1 MVRIHFRWKNF
12 FICFAISLG
21 ALAYGYLAAII
32 STTMGKPAF
41 LMYMGLGD
49 ESGGVFHDK
58 ENLQGAITSVFQV
71 FCPLFFTQ
79 CMLTA
84 RPALLLAVSVV
95 AISPIPTDGKQEW
108 SIAPCFRFLVQ
119 QD

>member
-1 MVRIHFRWKNF
+1 MFLGYKSVRSRSHVRDISCSKTLSAMGVTIHFRWKNF

-49 ESGGVFHDK
+49 ESGEVFHDK

-71 FCPLFFTQ
+71 LYLF
-79 CMLTA
+79 
-84 RPALLLAVSVV
+84 LLC
-95 AISPIPTDGKQEW
+95 
-108 SIAPCFRFLVQ
+108 SIC
-119 QD
+119 